1 MDAKRATALSATALV
16 VAVLGYTPLGQ
27 GAQLTGGT
35 LSSANMQASK
45 RDAGLANVAIRVSPA
60 FVDPGAGSEE
70 GSVSC
75 QTGVRTLGGG
85 GTLTHSSIAEDPGVA
100 RPRWGE
106 WAR

>member
-16 VAVLGYTPLGQ
+16 VAVLGYTPVDEGAHLTSATTQ
-27 GAQLTGGT
+27 GP
-35 LSSANMQASK
+35 K